1 MMKPQQSPSDLR
13 NLIGNTLRIGVVLAC
28 VVAAIGGVIYL
39 VSHGAEPMPDYTRF
53 VADPDA
59 AHTSLQGIVGGVAV
73 GSAPEW
79 IQLGV
84 VLLILTPVMRI
95 LLSMLDFARERDW
108 LYVGITALVFL
119 VILLNSIGGR

>member
-59 AHTSLQGIVGGVAV
+59 AHTSLQASSAAWPSAV
-73 GSAPEW
+73 RRSGFSWAW
-79 IQLGV
+79 CC
-84 VLLILTPVMRI
+84 
-95 LLSMLDFARERDW
+95 S
-108 LYVGITALVFL
+108 
-119 VILLNSIGGR
+119 S